1 MGHVDRKKHDW
12 DVMEHVFG
20 GVRTEETGRRS
31 AIVSTDVRPWIGGLA
46 GSVVQITVNTMP
58 EHQHPAEPRNDRQQ
72 EQDRRREY
80 ESDRRGEHKY
90 PHEDDRP
97 SQRERDELKERL
109 ERGS

>member
-12 DVMEHVFG
+12 DVMERVFG
-20 GVRTEETGRRS
+20 GLRTEDAGPRS
-31 AIVSTDVRPWIGGLA
+31 RTTSMDARPWIGGLA
-46 GSVVQITVNTMP
+46 SSIVQVTVNAMP
-58 EHQHPAEPRNDRQQ
+58 EHQHPSEPRNDHQ
-72 EQDRRREY
+72 ENDRRREY